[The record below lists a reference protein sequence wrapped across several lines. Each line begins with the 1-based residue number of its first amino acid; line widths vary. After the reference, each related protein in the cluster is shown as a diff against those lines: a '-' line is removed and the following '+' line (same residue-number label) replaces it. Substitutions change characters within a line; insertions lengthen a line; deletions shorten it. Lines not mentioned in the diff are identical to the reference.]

1 MLKQLFLVLN
11 LLSKSLPLQL
21 LLLLQLQKFHIAC
34 IVLGRSH
41 KLRLPLKSS
50 LSCTEWV
57 LIEEVLTLLRVTSV
71 LTIRLLRLIL
81 YRFFDKW
88 FHFAGTFWVSSL
100 EFLFH
105 KVLVLS
111 QTMVILIAFPSLQ
124 HLNLGIRSLIRVILL
139 GKYLVVLLFDEVEIG
154 VARTL
159 RLLLRAEDES
169 VFDVRTVIVD
179 DDLVLKDFPQR
190 GLLHRELRRCR
201 RFVGFRDFLTIGVV
215 GGLGS
220 LLFGAGLKT
229 FHT

>member
-1 MLKQLFLVLN
+1 M
-11 LLSKSLPLQL
+11 
-21 LLLLQLQKFHIAC
+21 
-34 IVLGRSH
+34 
-41 KLRLPLKSS
+41 
-50 LSCTEWV
+50 
-57 LIEEVLTLLRVTSV
+57 
-71 LTIRLLRLIL
+71 
-81 YRFFDKW
+81 
-88 FHFAGTFWVSSL
+88 
-100 EFLFH
+100 
-105 KVLVLS
+105 
-111 QTMVILIAFPSLQ
+111 
-124 HLNLGIRSLIRVILL
+124 
-139 GKYLVVLLFDEVEIG
+139 VLLFDEVEIG